1 MGRILA
7 SLLTLS
13 CSRSFRG
20 RLERG
25 ACRLFC
31 WGLNSQKL
39 QTVDPCWAFTA
50 LPGLCVA
57 PWQAGKQPFSLGGSQ
72 RSVYGGGCW
81 GFRKLGGD
89 ACPPPVSG
97 FLRVVTAR
105 CSYSADSF
113 QSRSLPWQ
121 FLYGLTFF
129 SKGPLPRELA
139 WEIHLPSN
147 TEQHSCPLKP
157 LKKLQEG
164 VCSLAIPHSFIHC
177 YSFIHQ
183 HMDKGPI
190 YYVTMIETDTAAPT
204 D

>member
-1 MGRILA
+1 ML
-7 SLLTLS
+7 SVLLGFEFSETP
-13 CSRSFRG
+13 
-20 RLERG
+20 
-25 ACRLFC
+25 
-31 WGLNSQKL
+31 NSGPICAL
-39 QTVDPCWAFTA
+39 TAF
-50 LPGLCVA
+50 PGLCFA

-72 RSVYGGGCW
+72 CSVYGGGCW

-97 FLRVVTAR
+97 FLRVVTAM

-129 SKGPLPRELA
+129 YKGPLPCELVR
-139 WEIHLPSN
+139 EIHLPSN
-147 TEQHSCPLKP
+147 TEQHSCLLKP

-164 VCSLAIPHSFIHC
+164 VCSLAIPHSCIHF

-183 HMDKGPI
+183 RMYKGPI
-190 YYVTMIETDTAAPT
+190 YYVTVTEMDTAAPT
-204 D
+204 DL